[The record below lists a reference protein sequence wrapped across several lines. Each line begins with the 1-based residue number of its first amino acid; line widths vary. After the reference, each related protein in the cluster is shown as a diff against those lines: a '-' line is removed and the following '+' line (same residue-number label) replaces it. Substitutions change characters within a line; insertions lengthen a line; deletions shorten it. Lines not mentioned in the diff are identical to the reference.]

1 MPIDVK
7 EFRRKREQLKA
18 IVLKTA
24 ETASILEEHGVESD
38 IKQLEELADKLED
51 DFFRVLVIGEF
62 KNGKSTFINYM
73 LGEPVLPTDTL
84 PCTAIITEIEY
95 ASSKSA
101 ELYFSEDMPEEISQY
116 ISKKVA
122 DHIKSSRDSSQVP
135 PMTLRL
141 DEISQCI
148 KIPKELMF
156 TDDDDDDDD
165 DGGISAAKKAIGEF
179 PFTKIVVKYPLE
191 ILKDG
196 VKIVDTPGLN
206 ESNARTRVT
215 NDYLGSADAVV
226 FLFRQPKILSKTDKE
241 YIKEQRLGDN
251 DIFFAVNAIDDIDDS
266 DKEEFIDTTRKALS
280 RWTRLGSK
288 GVFFVSAKTGECMSD
303 FESALSSYL
312 ETDRAKKQLLPAQK
326 GLISCIKGL
335 ITSSETYNAALESE
349 DPGGL
354 KERKKAASHSLNE
367 AERAKDNMIARLDEK
382 TRSLYADVRS
392 SMENK
397 YQSILQA
404 IPGEV
409 SRMNTNS
416 RITLA
421 FWNNKEQAEALTRE
435 IMDKLR
441 TFFEHEI
448 RKWAETELTDMLQT
462 FLDDLR
468 NELEGDMK
476 RFYEAISRFNYAF
489 TGDMPQADESFFS
502 NMSSIMMG
510 LALGGIGYA
519 AAGGILGYGTINT
532 VLGSILGTV
541 LGSTIFSTIFA
552 GGTIIGIAYAAY
564 KLWNYS
570 DEATNEHK
578 NAVQKACIEELS
590 DKKSE
595 VCNEYAGQLSSQIR
609 EQLRVIDNGL
619 EGEVEKNRE
628 LLRAIERDIESKAEE
643 RRKKVNAIRGQVQ
656 NLIARKKEAENV
668 KI

>member
-24 ETASILEEHGVESD
+24 ETASILEELGVESD
-38 IKQLEELADKLED
+38 IKQLEELAHKLED

-101 ELYFSEDMPEEISQY
+101 ELYFSEDMPEEISKY

-148 KIPKELMF
+148 KIPKELIF
-156 TDDDDDDDD
+156 TDDDDEDDD
-165 DGGISAAKKAIGEF
+165 ISATKKAISEI

-241 YIKEQRLGDN
+241 YIREQRLGDN

-367 AERAKDNMIARLDEK
+367 AEKAKDNMIARLDEK

-448 RKWAETELTDMLQT
+448 RKWAETELT
-462 FLDDLR
+462 
-468 NELEGDMK
+468 
-476 RFYEAISRFNYAF
+476 
-489 TGDMPQADESFFS
+489 DMPQADESFFS